1 MKREIQVFF
10 TALMFYTRIPVPQ
23 STGFSE
29 NNLNRATKY
38 FPLIGIIV
46 GSAGALVYFIT
57 ATILPL
63 HLSVLLSLA
72 TTVLLTGA
80 FHEDAFADFCDGFG
94 GGYNKEQIL
103 EIMKDSR
110 IGTYGATG
118 LLMMLLSRF
127 FSLAAINPLQIAV
140 VIIAAHT
147 FSRMLPVVFIYTGK
161 YVGKSSTSKSKPVG
175 QKGSWLD
182 VLIALIFAV
191 IPLALIQWQVSLL
204 IIPVS
209 IVLLYTFRAFVVKH
223 IGGYTGDVLGAL
235 QQLAELAFY
244 ICFIIVQNNSL

>member
-1 MKREIQVFF
+1 
-10 TALMFYTRIPVPQ
+10 MFYTRIPVPK

-29 NNLNRATKY
+29 GNLNRATKY

-46 GSAGALVYFIT
+46 GSAGAFIYLIA

-63 HLSVLLSLA
+63 HLSVLFSLA
-72 TTVLLTGA
+72 TTILLTGA
-80 FHEDAFADFCDGFG
+80 FHEDGFADFCDGFG
-94 GGYNKEQIL
+94 GGYSQEQIL

-110 IGTYGATG
+110 IGTYGAIG

-127 FSLAAINPLQIAV
+127 FSLSAINPLQIPV
-140 VIIAAHT
+140 VIIAAHA
-147 FSRMLPVVFIYTGK
+147 FSRMLPVVLIYTAQ

-175 QKGSWLD
+175 QKGSGQD
-182 VLIALIFAV
+182 VLIAFIFAV
-191 IPLALIQWQVSLL
+191 MPLALIQWQATLL

-209 IVLLYTFRAFVVKH
+209 VILLYRFNAFVVKQ

-244 ICFIIVQNNSL
+244 ICFIVTTQ